1 MVGFRDIPAALRVPL
16 FFAELDN
23 SQGNT
28 GSEAQRTLVIGQMTA
43 AGTLPAGLP
52 VIDQGAEWRRGAAGA
67 GSELARMAAAYR
79 RRDSFGELHLLPLAD
94 AGAGVA
100 ATGSVAFTT
109 AATAAGTLNL
119 YVGGERVQMLVVPSQ
134 TPAQLATA
142 LAAAITAQPDL
153 PVTAAAA
160 TSTVTLTAKN
170 KGLNGNQLPLML
182 NYRGAAGGEAT
193 PAGLGVT
200 LTQMTG
206 GTTNPALDAA
216 LANLG
221 DRTFDFIVCPFTDSA
236 SLASIRAFL
245 AARWAWDRM
254 LYGHAF
260 AATAGTLGDA
270 TTFGLAQNDPH
281 LTVMPAHDSPTPP
294 AIWAANLV
302 GALAVSLR
310 ADPGLPLHGLPLDVL
325 PPPAEKRFT
334 IGERNVLLFDGMSTH
349 TVADDGTVTTE
360 TIITT
365 YQRNAAGVADDSQL
379 YVERMF
385 VVMAVIRDLRAFV
398 TTTFGRMKLADDGTG
413 ARPGSRIVT
422 PSIIRDALLGR
433 YRFLERQ
440 GLVQDYEAFAAALD
454 VQRNASNRCRV
465 DGLIPIVPIDQ
476 LRQFA
481 AVVQPRNSSQG
492 T

>member
-270 TTFGLAQNDPH
+270 TTFG
-281 LTVMPAHDSPTPP
+281 
-294 AIWAANLV
+294 
-302 GALAVSLR
+302 R
-310 ADPGLPLHGLPLDVL
+310 
-325 PPPAEKRFT
+325 R
-334 IGERNVLLFDGMSTH
+334 R
-349 TVADDGTVTTE
+349 TT
-360 TIITT
+360 
-365 YQRNAAGVADDSQL
+365 
-379 YVERMF
+379 
-385 VVMAVIRDLRAFV
+385 
-398 TTTFGRMKLADDGTG
+398 
-413 ARPGSRIVT
+413 RI
-422 PSIIRDALLGR
+422 
-433 YRFLERQ
+433 
-440 GLVQDYEAFAAALD
+440 
-454 VQRNASNRCRV
+454 
-465 DGLIPIVPIDQ
+465 
-476 LRQFA
+476 
-481 AVVQPRNSSQG
+481 
-492 T
+492 